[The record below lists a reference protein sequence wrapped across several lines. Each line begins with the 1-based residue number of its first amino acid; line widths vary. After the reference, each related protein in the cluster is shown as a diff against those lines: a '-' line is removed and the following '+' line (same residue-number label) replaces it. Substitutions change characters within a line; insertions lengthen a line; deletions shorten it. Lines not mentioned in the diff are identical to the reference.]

1 MLNAARMEILGVAM
15 ARTTG
20 KRVGVWIILGLL
32 FVGLVGF
39 GGAGLQS
46 SVRSLGTVGERDLPI
61 VEYQNAIQQRA
72 RALSAQLGIP
82 VTIQMLEE
90 SGIDQQVLSG
100 LIDDKALDEEIARLG
115 ISVGDAAV
123 REAVLNDSSFAGLTG
138 DFDRSVYR
146 ELLDRN
152 GLTEEAFEQ
161 QIRDQRS
168 RSLLQSGV
176 FGGVEVSDALVDT
189 ILAFQAERRDIT
201 WATVDAQMV
210 LEEPAAPTNADL
222 QAFFEANP
230 ESFTS
235 PATRE
240 ITYAWLS
247 PDMISAEVVIDEA
260 ALQELYEER
269 LDQFVQPER
278 RLVERMPLPEAEAA
292 AAIVRILSGEIDFDG
307 LAAERDV
314 DIGLLDMGDVTEAQL
329 GGAGDAVFS
338 AEAGEVVGPLPSPL
352 GPALFRVNAILDAQN
367 TSFDEALP
375 ELRAELANARARRII
390 DEEAEG
396 LADLMA
402 GGARLEDLVERS
414 AMQLG
419 QISWTDASEDGI
431 AAYSAF
437 RDAAAA
443 AEIGDYPQLVTLED
457 GGIFALRLEE
467 VRPPAVR
474 EFASVI
480 EDVAAQWQAQELKIA
495 IEERAQQLVGSL
507 RAGSA
512 FEDLGLVP
520 EVEENLTRRSFVPAM
535 PVGFV
540 SNIFE
545 MQEGDI
551 QVFDNGES
559 VVIAQLDATRDPNIE
574 DADVAALRGAIREQ
588 ISQAVA
594 QDLYLAF
601 QSQIRSATDVSID
614 LNLVAQVNAAFQ

>member
-1 MLNAARMEILGVAM
+1 MEILGVAM

-367 TSFDEALP
+367 TAFDEALP

-437 RDAAAA
+437 RDAAAE

-574 DADVAALRGAIREQ
+574 DADVAALRGAIEEQ